1 MFGPFRNCIYPRT
14 FRSINVKKATA
25 RRTGTINAKGLMMWV
40 MSVDI
45 IVKERT

>member
-1 MFGPFRNCIYPRT
+1 MFGPFRSCMYPRT

-25 RRTGTINAKGLMMWV
+25 RRTGTISAKGLMMCV
-40 MSVDI
+40 MSVEI

>member
-25 RRTGTINAKGLMMWV
+25 KRIGTINAKGLRMWV
-40 MSVDI
+40 MSGNI